1 MLKKRV
7 PQDSFFG
14 SWIYD
19 RIVPKDHLLRKINAV
34 VDLSFVNELVKD
46 RYNPDFGRP
55 AEDPEFM
62 LRLCLLQYIYG
73 DSDREVV
80 ANARINLAYKYF
92 LGMAVDEEVPDDI
105 TISVFRTTRL
115 GEEKFRQVFQQIVK
129 QCIEKKLVKGKRQI
143 IDSTHIHADAARNSL
158 AGLVRICRR
167 NVVKDIRKQ
176 NAKLAEKLELKDIEI
191 TKQDRFKKV
200 AESLEA
206 EVQEAQALLDTVT
219 QEMKEKRIKPTLELV
234 KDLELLEKAAIA
246 DREDDSK
253 DRLVSTTDTDARAGK
268 KTGKSWAGYKGHL
281 VVEEESEI
289 ITAVETTPANK
300 DDGSQLPELLKQQEQ
315 AHDISPQEISGDKA
329 YGIGPN
335 LAVLE
340 DKQITG
346 YLSIKGKINPAGAD
360 CFTQE
365 DFKYDPETDTLTC
378 PAGQIVTGHR
388 PDLVITDKQ
397 KRAGILFNFK
407 HQQCHN
413 CEMKTKCYP
422 GKSKIHGRQVH
433 FSIYEPYYR
442 QMKERMESEEGKEV
456 YRNRYKIEHKV
467 ADLARYCGMRRCRYR
482 GLVKARIHT
491 LLSATVSNVKRM
503 ARLLYQPPE
512 ILPDLPALA
521 G

>member
-7 PQDSFFG
+7 PQDSFYG
-14 SWIYD
+14 SYLYD

-34 VDLSFVNELVKD
+34 VDLSFVNDLVKD

-55 AEDPEFM
+55 AEAPEFM

-92 LGMAVDEEVPDDI
+92 LGLAVDEEVPDDT

-167 NVVKDIRKQ
+167 NVVKDIKQQ
-176 NAKLAEKLELKDIEI
+176 NAKLAEKLALKDIEI

-200 AESLEA
+200 EEGLE
-206 EVQEAQALLDTVT
+206 QEIEQAKTLLDTVT
-219 QEMKEKRIKPTLELV
+219 EELKAKRLKPTPELV
-234 KDLELLEKAAIA
+234 RSLELLEKAAIA

-300 DDGSQLPELLKQQEQ
+300 DDGSQLPELLKQQEK
-315 AHDISPQEISGDKA
+315 AHELKPEELSGDKA

-360 CFTQE
+360 CFTQD
-365 DFKYDPETDTLTC
+365 DFKYDAETDTLTC
-378 PAGQIVTGHR
+378 PVGQIVTGHR
-388 PDLVITDKQ
+388 PDLVIMDKQ
-397 KRAGILFNFK
+397 KRAGIVFNFK
-407 HQQCHN
+407 HDQCNN
-413 CEMKTKCYP
+413 CEIKSRCYP
-422 GKSKIHGRQVH
+422 GKSKGHGRCVH
-433 FSIYEPYYR
+433 LNIYDQYYR
-442 QMKERMESEEGKEV
+442 QMKERMASEEGIAA

-482 GLVKARIHT
+482 GLNKARIHT
-491 LLSATVSNVKRM
+491 LLSATVSNIKRM
-503 ARLLYQPPE
+503 ARILWQPPE
-512 ILPDLPALA
+512 KLPGIPAVA

>member
-7 PQDSFFG
+7 PQDSFYG
-14 SWIYD
+14 SYLYD
-19 RIVPKDHLLRKINAV
+19 RIVPRDHMLRKINAV
-34 VDLSFVNELVKD
+34 VDLSFVNDLVKD

-92 LGMAVDEEVPDDI
+92 LGLAVDEEVPDDT

-200 AESLEA
+200 EEGLEQ
-206 EVQEAQALLDTVT
+206 EVKEAKTLLDTVT
-219 QEMKEKRIKPTLELV
+219 QEMKAKRISPTPELV
-234 KDLELLEKAAIA
+234 RSLELLEKAAIA

-300 DDGSQLPELLKQQEQ
+300 DDGSQLPELLKQQEK
-315 AHDISPQEISGDKA
+315 AHKLKPEEISGDKA
-329 YGIGPN
+329 YSSGNN
-335 LAVLE
+335 LAILE
-340 DKQITG
+340 NKQITG
-346 YLSIKGKINPAGAD
+346 YMSIKEKYNIQGWD
-360 CFTQE
+360 LYTQD
-365 DFKYDPETDTLTC
+365 DFKYDPEQDTLTC
-378 PAGQIVTGHR
+378 PAGQKVTGHR
-388 PDLVITDKQ
+388 PDLVITDTQ

-407 HQQCHN
+407 PYQCNN
-413 CEMKTKCYP
+413 CEMKAKCYP

-433 FSIYEPYYR
+433 FSVYEPYYR
-442 QMKERMESEEGKEV
+442 QMKKRLHSEEGKEA
-456 YRNRYKIEHKV
+456 YRNRYRVEHKV

-482 GLVKARIHT
+482 GLNKARIHT
-491 LLSATVSNVKRM
+491 LLSATVSNIKRM
-503 ARLLYQPPE
+503 ARLLWQPTE
-512 ILPDLPALA
+512 MLPGIPAVA